1 MDELSLGSRELK
13 VMAALWEHGDGTVGE
28 VRGWLDAEL
37 AYTTVLTIL
46 RNLESKGL
54 LRHETEG
61 RAYRYFPNVAKRVA
75 ERSAIAKL
83 LDGFFGGSPAALLA
97 RLVDD
102 HEVNADELRELSK
115 RLATSSAERKRRKSC

>member
-37 AYTTVLTIL
+37 AYTTVLT
-46 RNLESKGL
+46 KGL